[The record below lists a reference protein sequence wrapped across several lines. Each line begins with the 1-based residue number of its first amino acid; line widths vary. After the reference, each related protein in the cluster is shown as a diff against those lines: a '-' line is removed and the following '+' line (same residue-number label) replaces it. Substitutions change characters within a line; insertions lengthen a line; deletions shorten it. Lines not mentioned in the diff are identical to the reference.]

1 MIDIHWTLN
10 KNRLIETV
18 SIYAHTLNDILN
30 GNRLLLDRK
39 GIKMP
44 YNLFIENWQLCT
56 FIGSNHKS

>member
-1 MIDIHWTLN
+1 MMDIHWTLN
-10 KNRLIETV
+10 QNRLTV

-30 GNRLLLDRK
+30 GYGLLLDRK

-56 FIGSNHKS
+56 FIGSNNKS